1 MELKA
6 LKILSVAG
14 FDGSGGAGIISDAK
28 IFSKFKILGLSAV
41 TAMTAQNPDNIYSV
55 EPVSDA
61 FFSAE
66 LNAVFGY
73 FSVDAVK
80 TGLIFNES
88 QSLILERF
96 LKKYNPKTVVIDPV
110 FISTSG
116 KKLTAESGYP
126 GLLAPLLKYATVIT
140 PNIKE
145 AELISGTEIKNVEGM
160 KNSAKIIRKKFPEI
174 KNILI
179 KGSHIIEESDVKK
192 IFNIILDSNDNFFI
206 SETKRLSFD
215 KEIHGTGCAF
225 SACLASLLAKGVK
238 IEYSLTETEKFVSK
252 IIRDF
257 RKISDNTPEKK
268 IYITG
273 NI

>member
-1 MELKA
+1 MGLKA

-225 SACLASLLAKGVK
+225 SACLASLLAKGAK

-257 RKISDNTPEKK
+257 RKIPDNTPEKK

>member
-1 MELKA
+1 MT

-14 FDGSGGAGIISDAK
+14 FDGSGGAGITSDAK
-28 IFSKFKILGLSAV
+28 VFSKLKIFGLSAV
-41 TAMTAQNPDNIYSV
+41 TAMTAQNPDNIYMA

-80 TGLIFNES
+80 TGLIFNEN
-88 QSLILERF
+88 QVLILCSF
-96 LKKYNPKTVVIDPV
+96 LKRYSPKTVVIDPV
-110 FISTSG
+110 YISTSG
-116 KKLTAESGYP
+116 NMLTEESGYP
-126 GLLAPLLKYATVIT
+126 GFLIPLFKYATVIT

-145 AELISGTEIKNVEGM
+145 AELIAEMEIKDLNGM
-160 KNSAKIIRKKFPEI
+160 KLAAKIIRKKNTGI
-174 KNILI
+174 KNIII
-179 KGSHIIEESDVKK
+179 KGSHISESGGKK
-192 IFNIILDSNDNFFI
+192 IFNIMLDSKNKFFV
-206 SETKRLSFD
+206 SETKKLSLD

-225 SACLASLLAKGVK
+225 SACLTSLLARG
-238 IEYSLTETEKFVSK
+238 IEAENAFVETEKFVSK
-252 IIRDF
+252 IIRDLK
-257 RKISDNTPEKK
+257 KIPDNTPEKK

>member
-1 MELKA
+1 MT

-14 FDGSGGAGIISDAK
+14 FDGSGGAGITSDAK
-28 IFSKFKILGLSAV
+28 VFSKFKIFGLSAV
-41 TAMTAQNPDNIYSV
+41 TAMTAQNPDNIYMV

-80 TGLIFNES
+80 TGLIFNEN
-88 QSLILERF
+88 QSLILCSF
-96 LKKYNPKTVVIDPV
+96 LKRYSPKTVVIDPV
-110 FISTSG
+110 YVSTSG
-116 KKLTAESGYP
+116 KMLTKKSGYP
-126 GLLAPLLKYATVIT
+126 GFLTPLFKYATVIA

-145 AELISGTEIKNVEGM
+145 AELIAETEIKDLKGM
-160 KNSAKIIRKKFPEI
+160 KLAAKIIRKKNTGI
-174 KNILI
+174 KNIII
-179 KGSHIIEESDVKK
+179 KGSHISEESGGKK
-192 IFNIILDSNDNFFI
+192 IFNIMLDSKNKFFV
-206 SETKRLSFD
+206 SETKKLNLD

-225 SACLASLLAKGVK
+225 SACLTSLLARGIKAEDALV
-238 IEYSLTETEKFVSK
+238 ETEKFVSK
-252 IIRDF
+252 IIRGF
-257 RKISDNTPEKK
+257 KKIPDNTPEKK